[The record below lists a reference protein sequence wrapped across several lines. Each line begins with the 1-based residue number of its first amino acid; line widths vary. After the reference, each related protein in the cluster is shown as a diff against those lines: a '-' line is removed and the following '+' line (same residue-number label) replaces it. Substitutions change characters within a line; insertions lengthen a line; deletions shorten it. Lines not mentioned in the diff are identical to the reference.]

1 MKWNWK
7 EFLIAAALRAVRT
20 FAQAFIAAV
29 GIDGAMQTFAQVDW
43 LRALSVA
50 GVSAVL
56 SIATSL
62 ATGLPE
68 VQKDPVIQPPDDPE
82 PGTEG

>member
-7 EFLIAAALRAVRT
+7 EFLLAAGLRAIRT

-29 GIDGAMQTFAQVDW
+29 GIDGAMQTFSQVDW
-43 LRALSVA
+43 LRAISVA

-56 SIATSL
+56 SVATSL

-68 VQKDPVIQPPDDPE
+68 VQKDPVIQPPDE
-82 PGTEG
+82 TESGAEE

>member
-7 EFLIAAALRAVRT
+7 NFLIAAGLRAIRT
-20 FAQAFIAAV
+20 FAQAFISAT
-29 GIDGAMQTFAQVDW
+29 GIDGVMHTFAEVDW
-43 LRALSVA
+43 LKSLSIA
-50 GVSAVL
+50 GVAAVL

-68 VQKDPVIQPPDDPE
+68 VQKDPVIQPPDDPSV
-82 PGTEG
+82 EG